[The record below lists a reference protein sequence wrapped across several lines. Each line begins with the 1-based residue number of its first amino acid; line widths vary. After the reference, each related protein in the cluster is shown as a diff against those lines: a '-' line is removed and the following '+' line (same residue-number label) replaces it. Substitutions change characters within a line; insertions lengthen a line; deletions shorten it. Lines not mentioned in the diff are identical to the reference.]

1 MLRFHYDEFLKHL
14 SIENSNQQEETIS
27 DLRRTIELQNEQAV
41 VAIQQWESRCSALH
55 QKIEELELELD
66 DYETNK
72 AIGTLKHQLDIRT
85 EELCKLKLAF
95 DNIVIKEEKLA
106 EDLQISQ
113 QSCANLQSIR
123 DERDNLLSGKRSM
136 EEEIER
142 LHSAI
147 SELEQT
153 HQDQNKLIQEMK
165 DAQASDKLALQ
176 EERDSNEI
184 LKEEFKKLRD
194 DFALVLGHNEQD
206 PFGFH
211 IEKITSSAAINIMEK
226 ERKEINSLRSSLRTL
241 QEELKSSCQ
250 KEREAHIKLSDTLQ
264 LITSYEKE
272 IGSAKS
278 EIENLQLT
286 LESENRDHLKQRSE
300 LEQRITHLEEDR
312 HQLNSSHITN
322 IHQLRTDLTSVKAE
336 RDRLIYAL
344 EESER
349 MNSTLVYDTSISLD
363 AARTDHIEAEMS
375 KLASE
380 KSKLLMT
387 LSKQSSSVEKRI
399 RSALSGD
406 LPDAVSKS
414 EFTSL
419 QEQCEKL
426 NIEYEKAKSRN
437 NELLSLVQDANKLKY
452 ENERLEQE
460 VDDLLQEKS
469 RIESVFTQKLSS
481 SQDKFAEL
489 EKRYNEL
496 QTNFRELQLVQNVE
510 KNDVAV
516 PDMNQ
521 QVFIDELNTELK
533 QSKSLYHDLW
543 VEHEDLLALLA
554 QQDCEKRCLEEAL
567 VKSEGHEA
575 LDRVMASVQLKLQ
588 NELGIS

>member
-1 MLRFHYDEFLKHL
+1 
-14 SIENSNQQEETIS
+14 
-27 DLRRTIELQNEQAV
+27 V
-41 VAIQQWESRCSALH
+41 VAIQQWESRCDALY
-55 QKIEELELELD
+55 QKIEELELELE
-66 DYETNK
+66 DYETNQ
-72 AIGTLKHQLDIRT
+72 AIGTLKHQLDTRT

-95 DNIVIKEEKLA
+95 DNIVIKEKKLT

-123 DERDNLLSGKRSM
+123 DERDNLLSGKRSI
-136 EEEIER
+136 EDEIER

-165 DAQASDKLALQ
+165 DAQATNERALK
-176 EERDSNEI
+176 EEREGNKI

-211 IEKITSSAAINIMEK
+211 VEKVTSSAAINIMEK
-226 ERKEINSLRSSLRTL
+226 ERKEINSLRKSLRNL
-241 QEELKSSCQ
+241 QEELNSSHQ
-250 KEREAHIKLSDTLQ
+250 KNREVQIKLSDTLQ
-264 LITSYEKE
+264 LLTSYEKE
-272 IGSAKS
+272 ICSVKS
-278 EIENLQLT
+278 EIEILQLT

-300 LEQRITHLEEDR
+300 LEQRIRHLEKDR
-312 HQLNSSHITN
+312 HKLNSSYIAN
-322 IHQLRTDLTSVKAE
+322 IENLRNDLSSVKAE

-349 MNSTLVYDTSISLD
+349 MNSTWVNNSSISSE
-363 AARTDHIEAEMS
+363 AAPTNHIEAELS
-375 KLASE
+375 NFSAE

-406 LPDAVSKS
+406 FHGDDVRKS

-419 QEQCEKL
+419 QDQFEKV

-469 RIESVFTQKLSS
+469 RIESAFTQKLSS
-481 SQDKFAEL
+481 SKDKFAEL
-489 EKRYNEL
+489 ENRYNEL
-496 QTNFRELQLVQNVE
+496 QTNFRELQRVQKLKGSLSVDVE
-510 KNDVAV
+510 KDDIVV
-516 PDMNQ
+516 SDTDQ
-521 QVFIDELNTELK
+521 QSYIDGLNTELK
-533 QSKSLYHDLW
+533 QSKSLYQDLW
-543 VEHEDLLALLA
+543 MEHEDLLALLA

-575 LDRVMASVQLKLQ
+575 LDRVMSSVQLKLQ